1 MQPTTPVIRHLHQLA
16 CRFLSVVAPF
26 ALALQGSLCPARAAP
41 LDFQKDVAPILE
53 AACIRCHNDDTAK
66 GKLSLVTLAAALKG
80 GNDGEAIIAGKP
92 EESPLLQMISG
103 PKPSMPKGA
112 APLTDKQVQT
122 LRDWI
127 AQGAVWPKEIKL
139 ALRSRADESWW
150 SLQAIKRPAVPAV
163 TGTSPAS
170 QSHPIDAFVQAK
182 LKQSGLTPA
191 KEADARTLIRRV
203 TFDLTGLPPTPEEV
217 EAFVKEYEAERSSE
231 ARVSGSE
238 LKDKA
243 QSPAS
248 STPTTRNSQLGT
260 RNSSSYVRLI
270 DRLLASPHYGERWGR
285 HWLDIAHYADTH
297 GFERDMRRDSAWRYR
312 DYVIA
317 SLNADKPYDRF
328 IQEQIAGDILS
339 PTDAEAVIATGFLA
353 AGPFDYVGQIE
364 TASPLLRRQA
374 RADDLDDMV
383 TQVMAATVGLTV
395 NCARCHDHKLD
406 PIPQADYYRLWA
418 VFAGVKRS
426 ERDLPAANSDVEK
439 RRQSMEISLR
449 QITSDLRLLE
459 GNGIDLADI
468 VGNGD
473 GTGTGKQGTGIDVR
487 DGKYVAGKAPF
498 LDAKVNAF
506 VAAASPFVDGV
517 TVPSGPGPVVISTTG
532 ITLTGLP
539 ATGGKTWDH
548 VQFGPVTSQ
557 DTTLIDGIDYAK
569 GDHTLLG
576 LHANKAITFDLDA
589 IRKKHQLTST
599 RFRAVAGYGG
609 KGGDGATF
617 GIYLD
622 GKPALPLTN
631 IESQSRGMLIDF
643 EVAPTQRFL
652 TLIALDRTG
661 DIGHDQVFFGDPR
674 LHRAGDLKLSPTQI
688 TQRTKLISEQATL
701 RDAISKLPPPAQTN
715 KVFAIV
721 SQDMP
726 KIHVLTRGDTESPAA
741 EVSPSALSCIST
753 LQASL
758 GDDKTPEGQRRLA
771 LAKWLTDP
779 ANPLTRRVIV
789 NRLWHYHFG
798 TGLVATPS
806 DFGFAG
812 DRPSHPELLDW
823 LAEEMLANK
832 WSLKAMHKL
841 ILTSQTYR
849 QSSAMN
855 EKAAAIDAGNRL
867 LWRMNPRR
875 LEVEAVRDSILA
887 VSGSLN
893 KQMGGPGYEDFTFQA
908 EYAPVYRYTTADNAS
923 LWRRTIYRFTV
934 RTTQNEF
941 LRVLDCSDPS
951 VLTPIRNR
959 TTTALQ
965 ALALMNNRFMVQQ
978 SEHFAARL
986 KKECGEDVSKQINRA
1001 FTLAFAREASKA
1013 EIEGA
1018 AKLVAEH
1025 GLPNL
1030 CRMLLNANEFVYVD

>member
-1 MQPTTPVIRHLHQLA
+1 MHALHKTTCHLSRAMPHIVRLLLA
-16 CRFLSVVAPF
+16 ILF
-26 ALALQGSLCPARAAP
+26 ALLFHFSSAQAAP
-41 LDFQKDVAPILE
+41 VDFQKDVAPLLE
-53 AACIRCHNDDTAK
+53 AACIRCHNNDTPK
-66 GKLSLVTLAAALKG
+66 GKLSLVNRDTSIKG
-80 GNDGEAIIAGKP
+80 GSDGPAFIPGKP
-92 EESPLLQMISG
+92 DESLLLEMIAG
-103 PKPSMPKGA
+103 PKPQMPKGA
-112 APLTDKQVQT
+112 ANLTDKQVQII
-122 LRDWI
+122 RDWI

-139 ALRSRADESWW
+139 AVRSRADASWW
-150 SLQAIKRPAVPAV
+150 SLQPIKRPTVPVLA
-163 TGTSPAS
+163 GTSPD
-170 QSHPIDAFVQAK
+170 QRVHPIDSFVRDK
-182 LKQSGLTPA
+182 LKESGLTPA
-191 KEADARTLIRRV
+191 KEADPRTLIRRV
-203 TFDLTGLPPTPEEV
+203 TFDLTGLPPTPEDV
-217 EAFVKEYEAERSSE
+217 EAFVKECEQENRSE
-231 ARVSGSE
+231 FRFPGSE
-238 LKDKA
+238 LKDKVKSSA
-243 QSPAS
+243 SPA
-248 STPTTRNSQLGT
+248 PTTRNS
-260 RNSSSYVRLI
+260 SAYERLI
-270 DRLLASPHYGERWGR
+270 DRLLASAHYGERWGR

-297 GFERDMRRDSAWRYR
+297 GFERDMRRDTAWRYR

-328 IQEQIAGDILS
+328 IQEQIAGDILA
-339 PTDAEAVIATGFLA
+339 PTDASAIIATGFLA

-383 TQVMAATVGLTV
+383 TQVMAATVGMTV

-426 ERDLPAANSDVEK
+426 ERDLPAASAEIEK
-439 RRQSMEISLR
+439 RRDAMELSLR
-449 QITSDLRLLE
+449 QITSDLLLLE
-459 GNGIDLADI
+459 GQGIDLADI

-473 GTGTGKQGTGIDVR
+473 GTGTGKRGTGIDPR
-487 DGKYVAGKAPF
+487 DGKYVAGKAQF
-498 LDAKVNAF
+498 LDVRTNAF
-506 VAAASPFVDGV
+506 VAAASPLIDGV
-517 TVPSGPGPVVISTTG
+517 VVPAGPGPVIISTTG
-532 ITLTGLP
+532 VTLTGLP

-557 DTTLIDGIDYAK
+557 DTTTIDGIDYAK

-589 IRKKHQLTST
+589 IRNKHKMTST
-599 RFRAVAGYGG
+599 RFRTVAGYGG

-622 GKPALPLTN
+622 GKPAHPLTN
-631 IESQSRGMLIDF
+631 IDNQSRGVVIDF

-661 DIGHDQVFFGDPR
+661 DISHDQVFFGDPR
-674 LHRAGDLKLSPTQI
+674 LQPSGDLKLDPTQVN
-688 TQRTKLISEQATL
+688 RRRKLINERNTL
-701 RDAISKLPPPAQTN
+701 RDEIEKLPPAPKSN
-715 KVFAIV
+715 KVFAVV
-721 SQDMP
+721 SQEVP

-741 EVSPSALSCIST
+741 EVTPSALSCIST
-753 LQASL
+753 LQESL
-758 GDDKTPEGQRRLA
+758 GDEKTPEGQRRLA
-771 LAKWLTDP
+771 LAQWITAP

-789 NRLWHYHFG
+789 NRLWHHHFG

-849 QSSAMN
+849 QSSVMN
-855 EKAAAIDAGNRL
+855 EKAAAVDAGNRL

-875 LEVEAVRDSILA
+875 LDVEAVRDSILA

-908 EYAPVYRYTTADNAS
+908 EYAPVYRYITADNPS
-923 LWRRTIYRFTV
+923 LWRRTVYRFTV

-965 ALALMNNRFMVQQ
+965 ALALMNNRFMVQLAG
-978 SEHFAARL
+978 HFAVRL
-986 KKECGEDVSKQINRA
+986 QKECGEDVTKQINRA
-1001 FTLAFAREASKA
+1001 FVLAFARQAEKT
-1013 EIEGA
+1013 EIENA
-1018 AKLVAEH
+1018 AKLVADH
-1025 GLPNL
+1025 GLPNF
-1030 CRMLLNANEFVYVD
+1030 CRMLLNANEFVYID